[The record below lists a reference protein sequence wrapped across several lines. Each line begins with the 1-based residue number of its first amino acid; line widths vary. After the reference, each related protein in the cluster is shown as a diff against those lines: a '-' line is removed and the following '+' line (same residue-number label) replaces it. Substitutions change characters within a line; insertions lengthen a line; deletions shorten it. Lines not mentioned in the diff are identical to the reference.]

1 MSKRSSS
8 RDDNSSKATERTPL
22 IPQPP
27 TSVDVPPE
35 AALDDHPL
43 DQETLNGHPNGNANG
58 SSLKPSTSIASQVA
72 ANQTITLPRGI
83 LCASALA
90 LLIFLQATNISL
102 LTVTQGDIAADLE
115 AFDKTSWFT
124 SAYLIAMSALGP
136 LNGKLASVFG
146 PRFCIFAATVV
157 LALGALWTGFAQ
169 SFEAFIAG
177 RVVTGIG
184 ASGIFTV
191 AIIIT
196 LELSGSKRRGLA
208 IGLLNAGYTIGVAV
222 GATGAG
228 AMLPHTG
235 WRWLFWLQTPIA
247 LLGGLVLLL
256 AIPRSFHAGG
266 SQPSSNTNAPPEK
279 STLTRLATL
288 DYLGALT
295 LTTSITLFLF
305 ALSSPRSIPWPP
317 ILASA
322 LVLAL
327 FLLNEIYL
335 ARDPVIPIPLLKS
348 RGLLCTCLATV
359 GYMMA
364 RWSVLFYTPTYAL
377 AVRSWSPASAG
388 SILVPTNAGF
398 AAGGLVVGIFHVKR
412 QGSFYIPTLVVYAIF
427 PLTLVALAAISTPD
441 SNPILYLLVVFAGG
455 FVTGAALNYNLAH
468 LLHLTPPSTH
478 YIATSLLATFRG
490 FAGSFGSAIGGGL
503 FTRTLYTSLE
513 DGFEKRGMHGEE
525 DLVRRLL
532 GSPKLVRLLEG
543 QEAEV
548 ARQGYQDALRTLF
561 LAGAGL
567 AVVMIFVQAGAGWT
581 RAKDESKVLEVLE
594 SEGRDEREERG
605 SGDDREDRV

>member
-1 MSKRSSS
+1 MQHLAGQQSALRSSHHH
-8 RDDNSSKATERTPL
+8 
-22 IPQPP
+22 P

-35 AALDDHPL
+35 AAIEDLPNDNEP
-43 DQETLNGHPNGNANG
+43 NGHLPNGNGHAPDSNG
-58 SSLKPSTSIASQVA
+58 HHKLTLTASGQSP
-72 ANQTITLPRGI
+72 ANQTISLARGA
-83 LCASALA
+83 LCACALG

-102 LTVTQGDIAADLE
+102 LTTTQSDIAGDLD
-115 AFDKTSWFT
+115 AFEKTSWFT

-146 PRFCIFAATVV
+146 PRVCIFASTVV
-157 LALGALWTGFAQ
+157 LAFGTLWTGWAANFQ
-169 SFEAFIAG
+169 AFITG
-177 RVVTGIG
+177 RIITGVG

-208 IGLLNAGYTIGVAV
+208 IGLLNMGYTIGVAV
-222 GATGAG
+222 GATAAG
-228 AMLPHTG
+228 ALLPVTG
-235 WRWLFWLQTPIA
+235 WRWLFWMQAPVA
-247 LLGGLVLLL
+247 LLGGFVLLL
-256 AIPRSFHAGG
+256 AIPKTFHTG
-266 SQPSSNTNAPPEK
+266 SQGSDASSTK
-279 STLTRLATL
+279 STLHRLARL

-295 LTTSITLFLF
+295 LTASITLFLF
-305 ALSSPRSIPWPP
+305 ALSSPHHIPWPP
-317 ILASA
+317 ILASL

-327 FLLNEIYL
+327 FILNEIYL
-335 ARDPVIPIPLLKS
+335 AADPVIPLPLLKS

-377 AVRSWSPASAG
+377 AVRGWSPASAG
-388 SILVPTNAGF
+388 SILVPTNFGF
-398 AAGGLVVGIFHVKR
+398 AVGGLVVGIFHVKR
-412 QGSFYIPTLVVYAIF
+412 PGSFYLPTLTVYAVF
-427 PLTLVALAAISTPD
+427 PFTLVALALISTPD
-441 SNPILYLLVVFAGG
+441 SNPIAYLAVVFAGG

-513 DGFEKRGMHGEE
+513 DGFASRGMGGEE

-532 GSPKLVRLLEG
+532 GSPKLVGMLEG
-543 QEAEV
+543 AEAEV
-548 ARQGYQDALRTLF
+548 ARQGYQDALKALF
-561 LAGAGL
+561 LAGAVL
-567 AVVMIFVQAGAGWT
+567 AVAMVFVQAGTGWT
-581 RAKDESKVLEVLE
+581 APAEEGKPSERDQDVTEDES
-594 SEGRDEREERG
+594 
-605 SGDDREDRV
+605 DDDGVIR

>member
-1 MSKRSSS
+1 MSARRPSQDEERSTP
-8 RDDNSSKATERTPL
+8 TERTPL

-35 AALDDHPL
+35 AAVDEHA
-43 DQETLNGHPNGNANG
+43 TSNGHLPNGNGHAHG
-58 SSLKPSTSIASQVA
+58 KHPAPSIGASSQVA
-72 ANQTITLPRGI
+72 ASQTISTARGA
-83 LCASALA
+83 LCAVALG

-102 LTVTQGDIAADLE
+102 LTTTQSDIAADLD
-115 AFDKTSWFT
+115 AFEKTSWFT

-146 PRFCIFAATVV
+146 PRVCIFASTVV
-157 LALGALWTGFAQ
+157 LALGGLWTGWAA

-177 RVVTGIG
+177 RVIAGVG

-208 IGLLNAGYTIGVAV
+208 IGLLNMGYTIGVAV
-222 GATGAG
+222 GATAAG
-228 AMLPHTG
+228 AMLPVTG
-235 WRWLFWLQTPIA
+235 WRWLFWGQAPVA
-247 LLGGLVLLL
+247 LLGGSVLLL
-256 AIPRSFHAGG
+256 AIPQNFHAGKQ
-266 SQPSSNTNAPPEK
+266 SSADSSNNSTKP
-279 STLTRLATL
+279 TLTRLARL

-295 LTTSITLFLF
+295 LTASITLFLF

-317 ILASA
+317 ILASF
-322 LVLAL
+322 LVLL
-327 FLLNEIYL
+327 IFVLNELYL
-335 ARDPVIPIPLLKS
+335 APDPVVPVSLLKS
-348 RGLLCTCLATV
+348 RGLFCTCLATV

-377 AVRSWSPASAG
+377 AVRGWSPASAG
-388 SILVPTNAGF
+388 SILVPTNLGF
-398 AAGGLVVGIFHVKR
+398 AVGGLVVGIFHVKR
-412 QGSFYIPTLVVYAIF
+412 PGSFYLPTLIVYAIF
-427 PLTLVALAAISTPD
+427 PFTLVALALISTPD
-441 SNPILYLLVVFAGG
+441 SNPILYLAVVFSGG

-513 DGFEKRGMHGEE
+513 DGFAERGMRGEE

-532 GSPKLVRLLEG
+532 GSPKLVRMLEG
-543 QEAEV
+543 AEADV
-548 ARQGYQDALRTLF
+548 ARQGYQDALKTLF
-561 LAGAGL
+561 YAGAVL
-567 AVVMIFVQAGAGWT
+567 AVVMVFVQAGAGWT
-581 RAKDESKVLEVLE
+581 APREETAVKDEEAE
-594 SEGRDEREERG
+594 DADGEEADA
-605 SGDDREDRV
+605 DDRQDRV